1 MLRMTRIALL
11 LAFLVGAAGCSGR
24 PLSTANTARGGS
36 NLGGDPSASGAV
48 SIYPAQ
54 ETLRIGGQRRFSGWD
69 TTVGQYDVTWSLQE
83 GTAAG
88 IITTDGVYT
97 APPTPGT
104 FHLVATSS
112 HNTSLSATA
121 PLTIVSV
128 GFATVSDMAVARSG
142 HTATQLA
149 DGRVLV
155 AGGTTDGS
163 HSADLF
169 DPTSSSFVPTSGGMV
184 YTRTG
189 HCAALLPNGR
199 VLIVGGGDSK
209 GTLFKTAE
217 VFDPATGTFTAT
229 GDLNQVREGATATP
243 LANGKVLIAGGQ
255 DNLGAL
261 LSTAELYDAT
271 TGTFTFTGNMRTPR
285 ARHTATLLSNGK
297 VLLIGSSSPTGSAET
312 FDPATGNFSA
322 TGSLV
327 QARAHHTA
335 TLLANGRVLV
345 IGGTQIMPPGGGG
358 APPAEVSLDTA
369 EIYDPSTGT
378 FQTAGKLVV
387 ARDSHSATHLDKVVL
402 LGHSWGTVL
411 ALEYALR
418 HPERVTRLVL
428 MDPAPA
434 STADIDRFRKER
446 PEKWP
451 ALMELR
457 KAIAGTTAYKEADP
471 DAVVAYYR
479 LHFKPAFA
487 GSEEYEKLILKCR
500 CAFSNRGRREFS
512 NREPSK
518 IGW

>member
-1 MLRMTRIALL
+1 MLRMTGIALL
-11 LAFLVGAAGCSGR
+11 LAFLVAAAGCSGR
-24 PLSTANTARGGS
+24 PLSSANTARGGS

-88 IITTDGVYT
+88 TITTDGVYT

-128 GFATVSDMAVARSG
+128 GFARVSDMAVPRSG

-155 AGGTTDGS
+155 AGGTTDGL

-169 DPTSSSFVPTSGGMV
+169 DPTSSSFVPTAGNMVFPRSGQ
-184 YTRTG
+184 
-189 HCAALLPNGR
+189 CAALLGNGR
-199 VLIVGGGDSK
+199 VLIAGGGDSK

-229 GDLNQVREGATATP
+229 GDLNQVREGATATL

-255 DNLGAL
+255 DSGGAL
-261 LSTAELYDAT
+261 LSSAELYDPN
-271 TGTFTFTGNMRTPR
+271 TGTFILTGTMHT
-285 ARHTATLLSNGK
+285 ARSQHTATLLSNGK
-297 VLLIGSSSPTGSAET
+297 VLFVGSVSPTGTVEI
-312 FDPATGNFSA
+312 FDPASGHFIG

-335 TLLANGRVLV
+335 TLLPGGKVLV
-345 IGGTQIMPPGGGG
+345 VGGTQIAPPVGGG
-358 APPAEVSLDTA
+358 APPASVSLDTV
-369 EIYDPSTGT
+369 EIYDPSNGT
-378 FQTAGKLVV
+378 FQTAGKLLV
-387 ARDSHSATHLDKVVL
+387 ARDSQSATLLPNGMVL
-402 LGHSWGTVL
+402 VAGGYTHDFDGD
-411 ALEYALR
+411 AQ
-418 HPERVTRLVL
+418 PEWYTMFTAEVF
-428 MDPAPA
+428 DPATSA
-434 STADIDRFRKER
+434 ST
-446 PEKWP
+446 
-451 ALMELR
+451 
-457 KAIAGTTAYKEADP
+457 TAASLEADR
-471 DAVVAYYR
+471 AEHVATMLNNGQVLVTGGIEGFQELCCSPNPVTASLATAEVY
-479 LHFKPAFA
+479 K
-487 GSEEYEKLILKCR
+487 
-500 CAFSNRGRREFS
+500 
-512 NREPSK
+512 
-518 IGW
+518 